1 MEKDDLEFFYE
12 NFSGGVSQRE
22 VDELK
27 KRISEVNSKLFDMR
41 TIILQLAFSAG
52 WTREQ
57 VSNIIGASEDE
68 MKCFGGEQRGRN
80 APFVL

>member
-12 NFSGGVSQRE
+12 NFSGGVSQKE

-57 VSNIIGASEDE
+57 VGNIIGATEDE
-68 MKCFGGEQRGRN
+68 LKCFGGE
-80 APFVL
+80 